1 MEFLNQVWQT
11 NILLVVLCGIQV
23 LILLEMYARA
33 KRGKCTRDLHG
44 SGECTRDRHGS
55 EGERL

>member
-23 LILLEMYARA
+23 LILLEMYDRA

-55 EGERL
+55 E

>member
-11 NILLVVLCGIQV
+11 NILLVVLCGNHV

-33 KRGKCTRDLHG
+33 KREDT
-44 SGECTRDRHGS
+44 E
-55 EGERL
+55 